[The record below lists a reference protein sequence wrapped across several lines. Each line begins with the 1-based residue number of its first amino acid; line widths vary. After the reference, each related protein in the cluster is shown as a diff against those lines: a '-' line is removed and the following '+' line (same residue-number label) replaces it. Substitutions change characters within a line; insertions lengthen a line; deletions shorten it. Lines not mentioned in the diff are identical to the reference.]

1 MVLKLSNNSRVN
13 DLVLRFKTGLSRF
26 ISNFSFTK
34 RLNLL
39 TSLAK
44 ISNDLNQWCNCNYNV
59 IAPLQLISIILI
71 FWLLRLNYRSSRPE
85 VFCKKGVLRNFTKFA
100 GKHLC
105 QSSFFHKVA
114 GLRPATL
121 LKRGSGTGV
130 FFWIMWNF

>member
-130 FFWIMWNF
+130 FF

>member
-13 DLVLRFKTGLSRF
+13 NLVLRFKTGLSRF

-59 IAPLQLISIILI
+59 IDFNHFDILA
-71 FWLLRLNYRSSRPE
+71 
-85 VFCKKGVLRNFTKFA
+85 TKV
-100 GKHLC
+100 KL
-105 QSSFFHKVA
+105 
-114 GLRPATL
+114 
-121 LKRGSGTGV
+121 
-130 FFWIMWNF
+130 